1 MALLPIYYNTTR
13 MGGRSKVKKKP
24 GWQARE
30 QAHNAWL
37 RENGVHPDQLKKRA
51 KEFKPLQVSPE
62 AKAREKQMK
71 EFNEKYK
78 SLSTEGKMSGNTFKK
93 EPQKYT
99 GTLVTGIAQMHKSN
113 AVPVINKQQAIDV
126 AKMRRG

>member
-37 RENGVHPDQLKKRA
+37 RENGVHPDQLKK
-51 KEFKPLQVSPE
+51 
-62 AKAREKQMK
+62 
-71 EFNEKYK
+71 
-78 SLSTEGKMSGNTFKK
+78 TC
-93 EPQKYT
+93 
-99 GTLVTGIAQMHKSN
+99 
-113 AVPVINKQQAIDV
+113 
-126 AKMRRG
+126 